1 MFSEIF
7 RYDEEGR
14 WSSPLPDVDSYRTL
28 VLAFGSSNM
37 IEQDAPLR
45 ELVRRYPNSV
55 VAGCS
60 TSGEIFDIGVSDNSL
75 SVAVMKFSNA
85 EVKFASSPVTGDA
98 DSYGAGKSL
107 ARQLQGSALKAVLVF
122 SDGLLVNGTDLTAG
136 IDAHLPSSV
145 SITGGLAGDGDR
157 FERTWVLVQGQPRTG
172 YVTAVGLYGD
182 VEISHG
188 SRGGWDK
195 FGPQR
200 VITRSNGNILYELD
214 GQPALSL
221 YKQYL
226 GEFAS
231 ELPASGLLFPLQIT
245 DPHSPREVVRTIL
258 SVDEIAQSLRF
269 AGDVPQGYGAQLMQ
283 ANFERLVGGA
293 EEAADIANKNL
304 DVKNAVCLSISC
316 VGRRL
321 VLGVRT
327 DEEVEAVL
335 DSLPP
340 GTKQIGFY
348 SYGEISPITT
358 GTCELHNQTMTVT
371 TIAEAA

>member
-1 MFSEIF
+1 MFSQIV
-7 RYDEEGR
+7 RYDEQGH
-14 WSSPLPDVDSYRTL
+14 WSADLPDVDSYRTL
-28 VLAFGSSNM
+28 ILAFGSSHM
-37 IEQDAPLR
+37 IERDLPLQ

-55 VAGCS
+55 IAGCS
-60 TSGEIFDIGVSDNSL
+60 TSGEIYDIGVSDNSM
-75 SVAVMKFSNA
+75 SVAIMKFSDSD
-85 EVKFASSPVTGDA
+85 VKFASAPVASDA
-98 DSYGAGKSL
+98 DSYAAGKSI
-107 ARQLQGSALKAVLVF
+107 ARQLQGSSLKAVLVF
-122 SDGLLVNGTDLTAG
+122 SDGLMVNGTDLTAG
-136 IDAHLPSSV
+136 IDAHLPASV

-157 FERTWVLVQGQPRTG
+157 FEQTWVLVQGRPQSG
-172 YVTAVGLYGD
+172 YVTAVGLYG
-182 VEISHG
+182 EIEVSHG
-188 SRGGWDK
+188 SQGGWDK

-200 VITRSNGNILYELD
+200 VITKSKGNVLFELD
-214 GQPALSL
+214 GQPALPL

-258 SVDEIAQSLRF
+258 SVDELSQSLRF
-269 AGDVPQGYGAQLMQ
+269 AGDVPQGYAAQLMQ

-293 EEAADIANKNL
+293 EEAAEIAAKN
-304 DVKNAVCLSISC
+304 VNMENAVCISISC

-335 DSLPP
+335 ESLPA

-371 TIAEAA
+371 TITEAA